1 MRFLVVTG
9 LSGAGKTSVNR
20 YLEDMGA
27 FCVDNL
33 PPNMMFRMMEAIEK
47 SALHRPLVA
56 MAVDVRS
63 GEFFDAKS
71 VSDLIAESRQLGY
84 QIETL
89 YLEASDDV
97 LVSRYKET
105 RRDHPLAGENVSLIQ
120 AIGKERAIMQPL
132 RETANYIIDTSI
144 LKPRQLRQKL
154 EMILSGDSQ
163 PDAMHIEMNSFGYKR
178 GLPMQADLVFDVRF
192 LPNPFYIPGLGR
204 HTGLDADVRD
214 FVLNHPVTQEFMTKM
229 QSLLTFLIPH
239 YQEEGKHRLS
249 IAIGCTGGAHRS
261 VAICEAL
268 AAFLR
273 EQGYAISVTHR
284 DLELEQ
290 AHWKERRRCSKCRF
304 LPRSRMNSVDWNWGK
319 TAVCSAN
326 WRRSTAPA
334 GR

>member
-47 SALHRPLVA
+47 SALNRPLVA

-63 GEFFDAKS
+63 ADFFDAKA
-71 VSDLIAESRQLGY
+71 VCDIIAESRGVGY
-84 QIETL
+84 QVEIL

-105 RRDHPLAGENVSLIQ
+105 RRDHPLAGENVSLME
-120 AIGKERAIMQPL
+120 AISRERAIMQPL
-132 RETANYIIDTSI
+132 RETANYIIDTTS
-144 LKPRQLRQKL
+144 LKPRQLRAKL
-154 EMILSGDSQ
+154 SSILSSADQLG
-163 PDAMHIEMNSFGYKR
+163 AMHIEMSSFGYKR

-192 LPNPFYIPGLGR
+192 LPNPFYIPGLSS

-214 FVLNHPVTQEFMTKM
+214 FVLNHPVTQEFLAKM
-229 QSLLTFLIPH
+229 KDLLSFLLPH

-261 VAICEAL
+261 VAISEAL
-268 AAFLR
+268 ASYLR
-273 EQGYAISVTHR
+273 ETGYSVSIAHR

-290 AHWKERRRCSKCRF
+290 AHWKEK
-304 LPRSRMNSVDWNWGK
+304 PEGV
-319 TAVCSAN
+319 
-326 WRRSTAPA
+326 
-334 GR
+334 